1 MVNLN
6 IDRSVTT
13 VRVSVIQLES
23 ALCFIMCLSYMVCDA
38 IEVKGRNIMVA
49 SSTVTTELSSQ
60 IKLGAAGHALRTAGT
75 VFKIRQ
81 SLPKSV

>member
-60 IKLGAAGHALRTAGT
+60 ITAAGHALRTAGT

>member
-23 ALCFIMCLSYMVCDA
+23 ALCFIMCLLYMVCDA
-38 IEVKGRNIMVA
+38 IEVWCKDSRGDEQTN
-49 SSTVTTELSSQ
+49 TE
-60 IKLGAAGHALRTAGT
+60 LGAAGHALRTAGT

>member
-1 MVNLN
+1 MIVCSLFSH
-6 IDRSVTT
+6 RSVTT

-60 IKLGAAGHALRTAGT
+60 ISLKKITKSIV
-75 VFKIRQ
+75 VFSAI
-81 SLPKSV
+81 LIGC